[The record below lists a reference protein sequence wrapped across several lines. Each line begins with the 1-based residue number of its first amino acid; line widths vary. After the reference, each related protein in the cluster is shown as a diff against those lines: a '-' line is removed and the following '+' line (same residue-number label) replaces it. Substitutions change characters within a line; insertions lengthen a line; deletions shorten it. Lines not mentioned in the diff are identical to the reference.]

1 MAALQIGSRLLRR
14 VLPRFNQLY
23 STETSSE
30 YESFYFCP
38 ILVQDVFDVLVPFDS
53 SDNADVGTDNGPL
66 ISSLDPSSGLNDE
79 QRQIQ
84 KMATDFALKEMRPY
98 MDKWDQEELFPVDT
112 MRQAAALG
120 FGGVY
125 TRTDFGGTGLNRLE
139 ASIIFEALSQGC
151 VSTTAYIT
159 IHNMVTWIID
169 TYGND
174 KQREHYVPKLASMEH
189 FGSYCLTEPGSGSDA
204 ASLSTVAKREGGK
217 FIVNGSKAF
226 ISGGGESDVYL
237 VMTRTQGEGPK
248 GISCLLIEKGT
259 PGLSFGKKEKKMGWN
274 SQPTRAV
281 ILEDC
286 EVPVENVIGAEGQGF
301 NIAMAGLNG
310 GRLNIGSYEK
320 ELTRMPCCRNC
331 KCFIFLASTSLG
343 AAQASIEATRDHVK
357 VRKQFGQSLASFQH
371 IQFEIAQMATKLVA
385 CRTMVRNAAMAM
397 DTKHPDIVTL
407 CSMAKLFTTDT
418 CFDIVN
424 TALQLHGG
432 YGYLKDYPI
441 EQYLRDIRVH
451 QILEGTNQVM
461 QILVSRAALK

>member
-23 STETSSE
+23 STETSN
-30 YESFYFCP
+30 
-38 ILVQDVFDVLVPFDS
+38 
-53 SDNADVGTDNGPL
+53 NADVGTDNGPL

-310 GRLNIGSYEK
+310 GRLNI
-320 ELTRMPCCRNC
+320 
-331 KCFIFLASTSLG
+331 ASTSLG